1 MDSTFHPDSISRA
14 TYVAA
19 HLNVAVFVSRPTE
32 NTHSFESVSI
42 DLISPFLLRNINR
55 TAYLR

>member
-1 MDSTFHPDSISRA
+1 MDSTFHPHSISRA
-14 TYVAA
+14 TYVSG
-19 HLNVAVFVSRPTE
+19 HLNVAALVFPPTE